1 MKPDTI
7 RLIYPQWQGGDIA
20 GWFDEFDDNALISRG
35 YALGARLLDAL
46 APDNGQETLTVPVDL
61 GPAPRVVTDGV
72 LDREPIL
79 RQTRAALAML
89 DARAPAR
96 IVTLGGDCSAS
107 VAPFTWLA
115 AHTSDPLA
123 LIWLDAHPDITL
135 PGDPYPGWHAMA
147 LAACLGHGDPTL
159 LAALPGKLPADK
171 TLLAGLCDWERDE
184 IRARQQA
191 LGLRHLSPECLN
203 ESPIPALDALHAT
216 GARKLLVHLDLD
228 VLDPTELRL
237 AVGTSGKLSLAALT
251 RLMAAIDHDFDV
263 IGFTV
268 AEPMPRDALRLQR
281 LLAALPLLSSSKAND

>member
-7 RLIYPQWQGGDIA
+7 RLVYPQWQGGDIA
-20 GWFDEFDDNALISRG
+20 RRIDEIEDKALAARG

-46 APDNGQETLTVPVDL
+46 APKCGQESLTVPVDL
-61 GPAPRVVTDGV
+61 TPGPRTVTEGV
-72 LDREPIL
+72 LDRAPIL
-79 RQTRAALAML
+79 RQTRAVLAML

-96 IVTLGGDCSAS
+96 IVTLGGDCSTS

-115 AHTSDPLA
+115 AHTAEPLA
-123 LIWLDAHPDITL
+123 LLWLDAHPDITL

-159 LAALPGKLPADK
+159 LAALPAKLPADHV
-171 TLLAGLCDWERDE
+171 LLAGLCDWERDE

-191 LGLRHLSPECLN
+191 FGLRHLSPEALN
-203 ESPIPALDALHAT
+203 ESPTPVLEALHAI

-228 VLDPTELRL
+228 VLDPAEIRL
-237 AVGTSGKLSLAALT
+237 AVGTSGKLTLAALT
-251 RLMAAIDHDFDV
+251 TLMVALNQTCDIV
-263 IGFTV
+263 GLTI

-281 LLAALPLLSSSKAND
+281 LLAALPLLS